1 MHNLQFHAFNFEDPK
16 LNISSNESFLLIIS
30 KLSLFSLIISFL
42 IGISFTYSSQNNAST
57 GSIYS
62 SVSFLQ
68 INSSFITVFKR
79 PAFPFYI
86 FNGIIRFV
94 GINFFTSQICLTGTW

>member
-1 MHNLQFHAFNFEDPK
+1 MHILQFHEFNHEDSK
-16 LNISSNESFLLIIS
+16 LNISSNELFLLIIS

-42 IGISFTYSSQNNAST
+42 IGISFTDSSQNNAST

-62 SVSFLQ
+62 FVSFLQ
-68 INSSFITVFKR
+68 INSSFITVFKS

-94 GINFFTSQICLTGTW
+94 GINFFISQICLTGI